1 MSYPLNITVTESIDE
16 LRSLLKHAI
25 PMMQP
30 RIRMLMEIKEA
41 GAPGISK
48 RQLMENL
55 GVCSQSVHN
64 WRTAYKEGGI
74 EALLNNGRKGKV
86 GRISVISKDE
96 HLSLEKKLKDPH
108 NGLVGYVEL
117 REWFNKEFN
126 KDVKY
131 NTLLKYSE
139 RHFSSSVK
147 AARKS
152 HVKKDEKAVEV
163 FKKNSLKK

>member
-1 MSYPLNITVTESIDE
+1 MSYPLNIVVTETINE
-16 LRSLLKHAI
+16 LRTLLKHAI

-30 RIRMLMEIKEA
+30 RVKMLMEIKKA
-41 GAPGISK
+41 GSAGISK

-74 EALLNNGRKGKV
+74 EALLHNGRKGKA
-86 GRISVISKDE
+86 GRSSVLSQDE
-96 HLSLEKKLKDPH
+96 HRLLEKKLKDPQ

-126 KDVKY
+126 KEVKY
-131 NTLLKYSE
+131 NTLLKYSA
-139 RHFSSSVK
+139 RHFGSSVK
-147 AARKS
+147 VARKS
-152 HVKKDEKAVEV
+152 HVKKDEKVVEA
-163 FKKNSLKK
+163 FKKTSLKK